1 MTDLDNFI
9 QKLKS
14 LCSSDG
20 EQLSIESARAVVSE
34 INRFLYTTYDG
45 IGTVNALGNEWQ
57 LNKKT
62 MKPISLS
69 YIMSWI
75 KKLRFN
81 LK

>member
-34 INRFLYTTYDG
+34 INCFLYTTYDG
-45 IGTVNALGNEWQ
+45 IGTVNALGFFR
-57 LNKKT
+57 KT
-62 MKPISLS
+62 AKFS
-69 YIMSWI
+69 
-75 KKLRFN
+75 F
-81 LK
+81 